1 MDIKTIY
8 IPSVDENC
16 YLLSHKG
23 EAAVIDPGSGDK
35 KAIEVLDDLL
45 CRDSLTLRYILLTHG
60 HYDHVSGVPAL
71 CKAWPSVPVYLYPA
85 DLAVADPRLFPLKTL
100 MEREGWP
107 REVKPLADGDRL
119 TLGGLEMV
127 VLHTPGHTPG
137 SVCLRCEN
145 VIFTGDTLFAG
156 SMGRTDFMGG
166 KGADMAASLKRLGEL
181 PGDFRLYPGH
191 GEDTTLSAERATNPY
206 LKMAMEG
213 RL

>member
-45 CRDSLTLRYILLTHG
+45 GRDSLTLRFILLTHG

-71 CKAWPSVPVYLYPA
+71 CRSWPSVQVWLHPA
-85 DLAVADPRLFPLKTL
+85 DLAVADPRLYPLKPL
-100 MEREGWP
+100 MEQEGWP
-107 REVKPLADGDRL
+107 REVKPWADGDRL
-119 TLGGLEMV
+119 TLGGLDIE

-166 KGADMAASLKRLGEL
+166 KGADMAASLKRLGGL
-181 PGDFRLYPGH
+181 AGDFRLYPGH
-191 GEDTTLSAERATNPY
+191 GEDTTLNAERAANPY